1 LKSCAFFVSS
11 VFSRHQAKR
20 PSHVG
25 QRNDD
30 LRRVQGDGLTGHPEH
45 GRTGFVLRETV
56 NESSATNTRIAA
68 IA

>member
-1 LKSCAFFVSS
+1 MR
-11 VFSRHQAKR
+11 VFRLQRVFAPSGYKR